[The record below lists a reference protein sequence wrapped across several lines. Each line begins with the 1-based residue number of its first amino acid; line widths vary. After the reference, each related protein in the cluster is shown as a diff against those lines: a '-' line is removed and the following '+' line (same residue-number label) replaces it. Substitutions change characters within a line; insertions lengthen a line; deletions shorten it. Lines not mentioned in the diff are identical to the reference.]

1 MEYAEFLLNDDRK
14 TIQETLREKGMSK
27 TDFTPRQM
35 DEILLGDAH
44 GVDYTLYAKKEY
56 DATKM
61 RQIREGLEEAAK
73 EESAEKLTQTKVMRY
88 LKIYLKVMQLS
99 VDTGLITLPVLMD
112 MVSKT
117 FLSNDK
123 DKQAFLAALPA
134 AFKEEVRDEV
144 EMENIRSDVEQY
156 CKDHDSD
163 CSKELADA
171 VAVKWVKEGK
181 YDCNL
186 DYWENISYLIESCLK
201 TVSAVSEELDS
212 KDETEL
218 DLD

>member
-44 GVDYTLYAKKEY
+44 GIDYTLYAKKEY

-61 RQIREGLEEAAK
+61 RQIREGLEEATK

-88 LKIYLKVMQLS
+88 LKMMQLS

-171 VAVKWVKEGK
+171 VAEKW
-181 YDCNL
+181 
-186 DYWENISYLIESCLK
+186 DYYYRENISYLIEI
-201 TVSAVSEELDS
+201 TRAELDS

>member
-88 LKIYLKVMQLS
+88 LKMMQLS

-186 DYWENISYLIESCLK
+186 DYWENISYLIE
-201 TVSAVSEELDS
+201 AASEELDS

>member
-1 MEYAEFLLNDDRK
+1 MSNNRKPVRVALDELGYSIYDFSIDQME
-14 TIQETLREKGMSK
+14 Q
-27 TDFTPRQM
+27 
-35 DEILLGDAH
+35 ILLGDAH
-44 GVDYTLYAKKEY
+44 NINYALYAKPQY
-56 DATKM
+56 DARKM
-61 RQIREGLEEAAK
+61 AQIRHGLEEAAK
-73 EESAEKLTQTKVMRY
+73 E
-88 LKIYLKVMQLS
+88 
-99 VDTGLITLPVLMD
+99 D
-112 MVSKT
+112 VSKIQEETVRRQLKAIKLAIEAGTLMMPAVVSMITDT
-117 FLSNDK
+117 FADK
-123 DKQAFLAALPA
+123 DSRTMRAAFINALPDD
-134 AFKEEVRDEV
+134 FKCEIKEDV

-201 TVSAVSEELDS
+201 AVSEELDS
-212 KDETEL
+212 KDEAEL

>member
-1 MEYAEFLLNDDRK
+1 MKNEELKKNLDDNGRK
-14 TIQETLREKGMSK
+14 TIQETLNEKGISV

-44 GVDYTLYAKKEY
+44 GVDYTLYAKKKY
-56 DATKM
+56 DAARMK
-61 RQIREGLEEAAK
+61 QIREGLEAAK
-73 EESAEKLTQTKVMRY
+73 EESAEKLTQTNTMRF
-88 LKIYLKVMQLS
+88 LKTTKIA
-99 VDTGLITLPVLMD
+99 VDAGPITLPVLMD

-156 CKDHDSD
+156 CKDHDLD

-186 DYWENISYLIESCLK
+186 DYWENISYLIE
-201 TVSAVSEELDS
+201 AASEELDS

>member
-1 MEYAEFLLNDDRK
+1 MKNEELKKNLDDNGRK

-61 RQIREGLEEAAK
+61 RQIREGLEAAK

-88 LKIYLKVMQLS
+88 LKIYLKMMQLS

-112 MVSKT
+112 MVSKAL
-117 FLSNDK
+117 LSNDK

-134 AFKEEVRDEV
+134 AFKKEVRDEV

-156 CKDHDSD
+156 CKDHNLDY
-163 CSKELADA
+163 SKEIADA
-171 VAVKWVKEGK
+171 VAEKW
-181 YDCNL
+181 
-186 DYWENISYLIESCLK
+186 DYYYRENISYLIEM
-201 TVSAVSEELDS
+201 TRAELDS